1 MLKYLESRQAHTEMR
16 NKNNKICGDD
26 LGFTILEV
34 VVGVFIFTILV
45 AGVLGA
51 ISALTRSVKAAR
63 EKTELASLVS
73 ADLEVVRNLPYVQVG
88 TVNGNPSGSLPD
100 ASNPRTVTIEGRAYR
115 IYYEVTYF
123 DDPADGTAV
132 LGTDPSAADYKQV
145 KMFVESTVTSTR
157 TTIVTNIAPK
167 GLEGTQNAGA
177 LLLKVFN
184 AVGTPVPNASIHIT
198 NTAITPNIVLD
209 RTTDSSGN
217 WTEVGLPASVNGYHV
232 TVTKTG
238 YSTDQTYPI
247 TAQNP
252 NPVKPDATV
261 LVGQVTQVSFAIDAL
276 SNLTVR
282 TLDQKCQSIN
292 GVNINV
298 AGAKLIGTAPNV
310 YKFNQNYT
318 SAAGQIALTN
328 IEWDT
333 YTPTLLSGQNLM
345 VIGTSPIQQID
356 VLPGTSQTFTLIL
369 GPQSTNSLLVIVKD
383 ASTGAALEGAQ
394 VHLQKGGS
402 TAQDYYGIT
411 GGSVLV
417 QQDWTG
423 GPGQVE
429 FTSTNSYFSDNGG
442 IDVNS
447 APTGVR
453 LKKISGDYVAT
464 GILESSTF
472 DTGTDTSNFTTLT
485 FAPAAQ
491 DDAAELRFQLA
502 ANNDGTTWNYGGP
515 DGTAATFYTVSGSNI
530 STSLDGN
537 RYIRYKAFLKT
548 YDEDHITPI
557 LTSLNI
563 NYVSGCFSPG
573 QSVFLSLTSGNN
585 YSLDVTLP
593 GYQTQTINSLNIS
606 GNQVLQVLL
615 NH

>member
-1 MLKYLESRQAHTEMR
+1 MR
-16 NKNNKICGDD
+16 NKNNKIFRKAE
-26 LGFTILEV
+26 GFTILEV
-34 VVGVFIFTILV
+34 VVGIFIFTILV
-45 AGVLGA
+45 AGVLGS

-73 ADLEVVRNLPYVQVG
+73 ADLEIVRNLPYAQVG
-88 TVNGNPSGSLPD
+88 TVNGNPSGNLPD
-100 ASNPRTVTIEGRAYR
+100 APNPRTVTIEGRAYR

-132 LGTDPSAADYKQV
+132 LGTDSSAADYKQV
-145 KMFVESTVTSTR
+145 KMFVQSTVTGAL

-184 AVGTPVPNASIHIT
+184 AVGTPVPNAAIHIT
-198 NTAITPNIVLD
+198 NTVLTPNIILD

-217 WTEVGLPASVNGYHV
+217 WTEVGLPASVNGYHI

-252 NPVKPDATV
+252 NPIKPDATV
-261 LVGQVTQVSFAIDAL
+261 LVGQVTQVSFAIDVL

-282 TLDQKCQSIN
+282 TLDQKCQAIN
-292 GVNINV
+292 GVNVNV
-298 AGAKLIGTAPNV
+298 AGAKLIGTSPNV
-310 YKFNQNYT
+310 YKFNQNYS

-333 YTPTLLSGQNLM
+333 YTPTLLTGQNLM
-345 VIGTSPIQQID
+345 VFGTSPIQQID

-369 GPQSTNSLLVIVKD
+369 GPQSTNSLLVIIKD
-383 ASTGAALEGAQ
+383 AATGAALEDAQ

-402 TAQDYYGIT
+402 VPQDYYGVT
-411 GGSVLV
+411 GGSVWS
-417 QQDWTG
+417 QSDWTG
-423 GPGQVE
+423 GSGQV
-429 FTSTNSYFSDNGG
+429 TYADTTQYYADDGA

-453 LKKISGDYVAT
+453 LKKTSGNYALSGV
-464 GILESSTF
+464 LESSTF
-472 DTGTDTSNFTTLT
+472 DTGTDQTNFTTLSW
-485 FAPAAQ
+485 APSSQ
-491 DDAAELRFQLA
+491 DPATTLKFQLA
-502 ANNDGTTWNYGGP
+502 ANNDNATWNYVGP
-515 DGTAATFYTVSGSNI
+515 DGTAATYYTTPGTSISGAAD
-530 STSLDGN
+530 TN
-537 RYIRYKAFLKT
+537 RYIRYKAFLSTTATNKS
-548 YDEDHITPI
+548 PV
-557 LTSLNI
+557 LTGFTL
-563 NYVSGCFSPG
+563 NYVAGCFSPG
-573 QSVFLSLTSGNN
+573 QSVFLSLTAGNN
-585 YSLDVTLP
+585 YSLDVSLA